1 MLKSVQGSLFS
12 RPCYIHSTWPGQ
24 YLWHVFFVFR
34 TDSMDA
40 LGCLVWLNA
49 STSNPTYIW
58 LWSLICLHLQIS
70 FPRVQTVFR
79 KCPITMKS
87 PASSDL
93 QLSSACGDFEIACNG
108 LPKSERKNRQR
119 NQHDLTTEVKIIQ
132 LNTWSMGSSS
142 TLRPGRSPH
151 RMAFRSR

>member
-1 MLKSVQGSLFS
+1 MSVHGSLFS
-12 RPCYIHSTWPGQ
+12 RSCYIHSTWPGQ
-24 YLWHVFFVFR
+24 YLWRVFFVFR

-49 STSNPTYIW
+49 STSNPIYIW
-58 LWSLICLHLQIS
+58 LCSLICLHLQIRS

-79 KCPITMKS
+79 KCLITMKS

-93 QLSSACGDFEIACNG
+93 QLSPACGDIEFACNS
-108 LPKSERKNRQR
+108 LPKSERKNQQR

-132 LNTWSMGSSS
+132 LNTSSMGSSS
-142 TLRPGRSPH
+142 SLHPSRSLY
-151 RMAFRSR
+151 RMAFRSQ